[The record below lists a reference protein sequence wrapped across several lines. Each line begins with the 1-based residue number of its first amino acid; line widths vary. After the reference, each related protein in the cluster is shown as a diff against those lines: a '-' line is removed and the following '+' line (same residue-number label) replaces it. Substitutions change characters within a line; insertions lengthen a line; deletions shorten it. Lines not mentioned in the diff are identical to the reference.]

1 MNKIFLII
9 QREYLTR
16 IRNKTFILSTILTP
30 LFFIG
35 IIVASAY
42 FSHRNSEELKIG
54 VYDESNLFAQH
65 LKSNENIEYSPV
77 DRQVYDSFAQK
88 SPVGDYSGVLY
99 IPSLDVE
106 KPSGVVY
113 LSEKQLG
120 LFSQAQVN
128 DDLNDVLEQERMI
141 RANIDTAKLSALKK
155 NEIVVSQKV
164 ISEDEENS
172 AANAGV
178 SSLIGY
184 FSGFVIYILM
194 FIYGTMVMRGIME
207 EKVSRVAE
215 VMVSSVKPFQLMM
228 GKIIGIGAVGL
239 TQFLIWI
246 VLILVGVSIFGAMI
260 NPEDVQQMAQAQQMS
275 QVQQQPEALAIT
287 SAMSKVISQLNIP
300 LLIGAFL
307 FYFIFG
313 YLFYAG
319 LFAAVGSAVN
329 EDPQD
334 AQAMMFPITIPII
347 FSIIVMT
354 SAIANP
360 TGQLAVWCSII
371 PFTSPIIMM
380 ARLPFGFPGTVA
392 WWELGLSVVS
402 MVGGFLLVTWLSAKI
417 YRTGILMYGKKAN
430 WKDMLQWAFRKS

>member
-9 QREYLTR
+9 KREYITR

-30 LFFIG
+30 VFFIALIG
-35 IIVASAY
+35 ATAY
-42 FSHRNSEELKIG
+42 FSHNNSEELHIG
-54 VYDESNLFAQH
+54 VYDESGLFLQK
-65 LKSNENIEYSPV
+65 LKNNDNIKYTSVPKLI
-77 DRQVYDSFAQK
+77 YDSFAMK
-88 SPVGDYSGVLY
+88 NPVDPYNGVLY
-99 IPSLDVE
+99 IPNIDVNNPRGIE
-106 KPSGVVY
+106 YISD
-113 LSEKQLG
+113 KQLG
-120 LFSQAQVN
+120 IFSQAQVD

-141 RANIDTAKLSALKK
+141 RANIDTAKLAAIKL
-155 NEIVVSQKV
+155 NEISVSQKIV
-164 ISEDEENS
+164 GGDEDDQT
-172 AANAGV
+172 ANAAI
-178 SSLIGY
+178 SSAIGY
-184 FSGFVIYILM
+184 VSGFMIYFLM

-239 TQFLIWI
+239 TQFVIWI
-246 VLILVGVSIFGAMI
+246 ALAVIGSVVFGSSLAG
-260 NPEDVQQMAQAQQMS
+260 PEMQQVAEAQQ
-275 QVQQQPEALAIT
+275 QTKGIAVANVLNDIT
-287 SAMSKVISQLNIP
+287 AQINIP

-313 YLFYAG
+313 YLFYAS

-354 SAIANP
+354 RAIGNP
-360 TGQLAVWCSII
+360 TGALAVWCSII

-392 WWELGLSVVS
+392 WWELAASVVC
-402 MVGGFLLVTWLSAKI
+402 MIGGFLFTTWLSARI
-417 YRTGILMYGKKAN
+417 YRTGILMYGKKAS
-430 WKDMLQWAFRKS
+430 WKDMLQWVFRKS

>member
-1 MNKIFLII
+1 MNKIILII
-9 QREYLTR
+9 KREYTTR
-16 IRNKTFILSTILTP
+16 IKNKTFILSTLLTP

-35 IIVASAY
+35 IIGASAY
-42 FSHRNSEELKIG
+42 FSHNNTEDLTIG
-54 VYDESNLFAQH
+54 VYDESGLFASR
-65 LKSNENIEYSPV
+65 LKNNDNIKYVSVPAAI
-77 DRQVYDSFAQK
+77 YDSFSRK
-88 SPVGDYSGVLY
+88 TPVEAYSGVLH
-99 IPSLDVE
+99 IPSIDVE
-106 KPSGVVY
+106 KPRGIEY

-120 LFSQAQVN
+120 LFSQAQVD
-128 DDLNDVLEQERMI
+128 DDLNDVLERERMV
-141 RANIDTAKLSALKK
+141 RANIDTARLAAIKD
-155 NEIVVSQKV
+155 NEIEIDQKL
-164 ISEDEENS
+164 IGEEGDNQ
-172 AANAGV
+172 AANAGI
-178 SSLIGY
+178 SSAIGY
-184 FSGFVIYILM
+184 VSGLLIYILM

-239 TQFLIWI
+239 TQFIIWM
-246 VLILVGVSIFGAMI
+246 ILLVAGSMIFGSSLSPGDMHQI
-260 NPEDVQQMAQAQQMS
+260 AQAQA
-275 QVQQQPEALAIT
+275 ETKNIAIAGALT
-287 SAMSKVISQLNIP
+287 KVIGQLNIP

-313 YLFYAG
+313 YLFYAA

-334 AQAMMFPITIPII
+334 AQSMMFPITIPII

-360 TGQLAVWCSII
+360 TGPLAVWCSII

-392 WWELGLSVVS
+392 WWELALSVVC
-402 MVGGFLLVTWLSAKI
+402 MVGGFLFTTWLSARI
-417 YRTGILMYGKKAN
+417 YRTGILMYGKKAT
-430 WKDMLQWAFRKS
+430 WKDMLQWVFRK

>member
-9 QREYLTR
+9 RREYITR
-16 IRNKTFILSTILTP
+16 IRNKTFILSTLLTP
-30 LFFIG
+30 VFFVALIG
-35 IIVASAY
+35 ATAY
-42 FSHRNSEELKIG
+42 FSHNNSEELHIG
-54 VYDESNLFAQH
+54 VYDESNLFLQR
-65 LKSNENIEYSPV
+65 LKSNDNIRYTSVPKMI
-77 DRQVYDSFAQK
+77 YDSFAMK
-88 SPVGDYSGVLY
+88 RPVDAYNGVLY
-99 IPSLDVE
+99 IPDIDVTN
-106 KPSGVVY
+106 PSGIQY
-113 LSEKQLG
+113 ISDKQLG
-120 LFSQAQVN
+120 IFSQAQVD

-141 RANIDTAKLSALKK
+141 RANIDTAKLSAIKT
-155 NEIVVSQKV
+155 NQISVSQKIV
-164 ISEDEENS
+164 GDDEENQT
-172 AANAGV
+172 ANAAI
-178 SSLIGY
+178 SSAIGY
-184 FSGFVIYILM
+184 VSGFLIYMLM

-246 VLILVGVSIFGAMI
+246 ALSVVGSMIFGASMAS
-260 NPEDVQQMAQAQQMS
+260 PDLQQVAEAQQQSKGIAIAGLMS
-275 QVQQQPEALAIT
+275 DIT
-287 SAMSKVISQLNIP
+287 AQINVP

-313 YLFYAG
+313 YLFYAS

-354 SAIANP
+354 RAIGNP
-360 TGQLAVWCSII
+360 TGSLAIWCSII

-392 WWELGLSVVS
+392 WWELAASVVC
-402 MVGGFLLVTWLSAKI
+402 MIGGFLLTTWLSAKI
-417 YRTGILMYGKKAN
+417 YRTGILMYGKKAS
-430 WKDMLQWAFRKS
+430 WKDMMQWVFRKS